1 MKSIVNT
8 ILIAAFILAGVSL
21 AASQNDIPKRVNQ
34 RPAAN
39 DPNNEKPAALLDL
52 AADTD
57 SQPRSGKRNGR
68 PTVVVE
74 DAEPKTTERTGAE
87 YKYEFSQPAFTI
99 DRIIIEH
106 DETGRGTITFHRQ
119 DYGEPITDPMAV
131 SRVTLDRLNAAFEAL
146 DFLNSSEDYQY
157 EKDYSHL
164 GNVSITLDRGGR
176 ERTAKFNWTENRQAK
191 LIFDEYRKL
200 GNQYIW
206 IFDINVARQNQPL
219 EAPKIIGRLD
229 SFLRRNEI
237 SDPPHIVPFLEKL
250 SNDERIPLIARN
262 HALRLIQRI
271 AKSKKN

>member
-1 MKSIVNT
+1 MKSFVNT

-21 AASQNDIPKRVNQ
+21 AAAQNDTPTRVNQ

-39 DPNNEKPAALLDL
+39 DPDKEKPAVPADL
-52 AADTD
+52 ATDTD
-57 SQPRSGKRNGR
+57 RQPRSGKRNGR
-68 PTVVVE
+68 PVVSIE
-74 DAEPKTTERTGAE
+74 DVEPKTTERTGAK
-87 YKYEFSQPAFTI
+87 YKYEFSQSAFTI
-99 DRIIIEH
+99 DRIVIEH

-119 DYGEPITDPMAV
+119 NYDEPITDPVAL
-131 SRVTLDRLNAAFEAL
+131 SKVTLERLNAAFEAL

-164 GNVSITLDRGGR
+164 GNVSITLDREGR
-176 ERTAKFNWTENRQAK
+176 ERTAKFNWTENKDAK
-191 LIFDEYRKL
+191 LVAAEYRKL
-200 GNQYIW
+200 SNQYIW
-206 IFDINVARQNQPL
+206 VFDINVARTNQPL

-237 SDPPHIVPFLEKL
+237 SDPPQMVPFLEAL
-250 SNDERIPLIARN
+250 SNDERIPLIGRN

>member
-1 MKSIVNT
+1 M
-8 ILIAAFILAGVSL
+8 
-21 AASQNDIPKRVNQ
+21 
-34 RPAAN
+34 
-39 DPNNEKPAALLDL
+39 
-52 AADTD
+52 
-57 SQPRSGKRNGR
+57 
-68 PTVVVE
+68 
-74 DAEPKTTERTGAE
+74 
-87 YKYEFSQPAFTI
+87 
-99 DRIIIEH
+99 
-106 DETGRGTITFHRQ
+106 
-119 DYGEPITDPMAV
+119 
-131 SRVTLDRLNAAFEAL
+131 
-146 DFLNSSEDYQY
+146 
-157 EKDYSHL
+157 

-250 SNDERIPLIARN
+250 SNDERIPLIGRN

-271 AKSKKN
+271 EKSKKN

>member
-1 MKSIVNT
+1 MKSFVNT
-8 ILIAAFILAGVSL
+8 ILISAFILVGVSP
-21 AASQNDIPKRVNQ
+21 AAAQTDIPKRVNQ

-39 DPNNEKPAALLDL
+39 DPNKEKPTVPVDL

-57 SQPRSGKRNGR
+57 PQSRSGKRNGR
-68 PTVVVE
+68 PVVSLE
-74 DAEPKTTERTGAE
+74 DAESKITERTGAK
-87 YKYEFSQPAFTI
+87 YRYEFSQPAFII

-119 DYGEPITDPMAV
+119 DYEEPITDPMAF
-131 SRVTLDRLNAAFEAL
+131 SQVTLERLNAAFEAL

-157 EKDYSHL
+157 EKDYSHM

-200 GNQYIW
+200 SNQYIW
-206 IFDINVARQNQPL
+206 VFDINVARTNQPL
-219 EAPKIIGRLD
+219 EAPKVIGRLD

-237 SDPPHIVPFLEKL
+237 SDPPQMVPFLEAL
-250 SNDERIPLIARN
+250 SNDERIPLIGRN

-271 AKSKKN
+271 EKSKKN